1 MKPAMN
7 TQANHDQATGPGPRE
22 IVSINPATNEE
33 LGRAPVCTEQEVQTA
48 VRSARQAQPAWGALS
63 FGQRAGFILRARDI
77 LVEAQDDVCEL
88 ISRETG
94 KPAVEAM
101 TSEVFPVANLMDYFA
116 RNAQKHLR
124 AERFTL
130 SVFRNKK
137 SRIGYEPLGVVGIIS
152 PWNYPFSIP
161 MGEVVM
167 GLMAGNAV
175 LLKPSEQ
182 TPLVGLRI
190 GELFRAAGLP
200 EGILRVLTGD
210 AGTGRA
216 LTEAGIDKI
225 FFTGSVRTGRQIA
238 QAAAARLMPCVLELG
253 GKDAM
258 IVCADAPYERAVN
271 GAIWGAFSNCGQAC
285 ASVERLYVVEAIADR
300 FIQALVAKTRT
311 LRVGVDGAQQQDI
324 GPLNNARQ
332 LQVVEDHVNDAVA
345 KGARAL
351 TGGRRVEG
359 LVGCFYEPTILANVD
374 HSMRVMQEE
383 TFGPVL
389 PVMVVK
395 DEAAAIREANRSNFG
410 LLASVWTRDTK
421 RGQQIAA
428 QVEAGT
434 VLINDVIYTHA
445 AAETPWFGI
454 KESGLGVTHSKH
466 GLREFA
472 RMKHVNW
479 DLLPLKTNL
488 WWFPYSAKQR
498 SRFNLL
504 SRVLHRWGLKKWI

>member
-1 MKPAMN
+1 MGLNPTKPAMN
-7 TQANHDQATGPGPRE
+7 TPANNPQAPGQRPRE

-33 LGRAPVCTEQEVQTA
+33 LGRAPVATEEQ
-48 VRSARQAQPAWGALS
+48 VRAALLSARQAQPAWAALS
-63 FGQRAGFILRARDI
+63 FGQRAAFILRARDL
-77 LVEAQDDVCEL
+77 LVEAQDEVCDL

-116 RNAQKHLR
+116 RNARKHLR
-124 AERFTL
+124 EERFTL

-137 SRIGYEPLGVVGIIS
+137 SRIGYEPLGVLGIIS

-210 AGTGRA
+210 AETGRA
-216 LTEAGIDKI
+216 LSQAAIDKI

-258 IVCADAPYERAVN
+258 IVCADAPFERAVN
-271 GAIWGAFSNCGQAC
+271 GALWGAFSNCGQAC
-285 ASVERLYVVEAIADR
+285 ASVERLYLVEAIADR
-300 FIQALVAKTRT
+300 FIQGLVEKTRA
-311 LRVGVDGAQQQDI
+311 LRVGVDGAQQKDM
-324 GPLNNARQ
+324 GPLNNPRQ
-332 LQVVEDHVNDAVA
+332 LQVVMDHVNDAVA
-345 KGARAL
+345 HGARAL

-359 LVGCFYEPTILANVD
+359 LAGCFYEPTILVNVD
-374 HSMRVMQEE
+374 PSMRVMQEE

-395 DEAAAIREANRSNFG
+395 DEAAAIREAEPFELRPARERLDQRQKARATNRRPG
-410 LLASVWTRDTK
+410 
-421 RGQQIAA
+421 
-428 QVEAGT
+428 
-434 VLINDVIYTHA
+434 
-445 AAETPWFGI
+445 
-454 KESGLGVTHSKH
+454 
-466 GLREFA
+466 
-472 RMKHVNW
+472 
-479 DLLPLKTNL
+479 
-488 WWFPYSAKQR
+488 R
-498 SRFNLL
+498 SRNGA
-504 SRVLHRWGLKKWI
+504 HQ